1 MPSSLAIKEGGDPAG
16 DPGYT
21 TAEVTRAPAKRL
33 SGEDSNPDVVPNKF
47 GKDGTLNERL
57 ISQSYFTLPN
67 QVVIS
72 SDDFSSVRFFFV
84 YVPDVLGRY
93 HSTLGYKV
101 AWLVPIRDWPVL
113 ALLTS

>member
-21 TAEVTRAPAKRL
+21 AEVTRATVKRL

-47 GKDGTLNERL
+47 GKEGNTQRAAIWPITLHTFKPSGL
-57 ISQSYFTLPN
+57 FF
-67 QVVIS
+67 
-72 SDDFSSVRFFFV
+72 DRFLNPQFLFV
-84 YVPDVLGRY
+84 YVSDVLGR
-93 HSTLGYKV
+93 HHCILGYKV
-101 AWLVPIRDWPVL
+101 AWLSPIRDWPVL